1 VTAGAR
7 PGSTRGV
14 TSSTRTLALL
24 GDPVGH
30 SLSPV
35 LQNAAC
41 QAAGVDGVYLAIRCD
56 SEGLAGLLTGLA
68 RAGGG
73 GNVTLPHKGDAAGLV
88 DRPTE
93 AVRRTGACNT
103 FWAEQGL
110 IHGDNTDVE
119 GFRRAL
125 ESVFPGP
132 HVGMRVLLA
141 GAGGAARAILV
152 ALMDLGVREVN
163 VVNRSHERARA
174 MARRIG
180 GERVRVLESV
190 RDASGEDYDLVVNAT
205 SVGLESRDPAMIDL
219 EALGRAGG
227 VMDIV
232 YGSGG
237 TRLLA
242 SAAELGVPACDGLGM
257 LLHQGAVA
265 FERWWGEPAPLEAM
279 ERALA
284 EAV

>member
-1 VTAGAR
+1 
-7 PGSTRGV
+7 
-14 TSSTRTLALL
+14 
-24 GDPVGH
+24 
-30 SLSPV
+30 V
-35 LQNAAC
+35 LQNAAFE
-41 QAAGVDGVYLAIRCD
+41 AAGVDGVYLALRCD
-56 SEGLAGLLTGLA
+56 AEGLSGLFTGLA

-73 GNVTLPHKGDAAGLV
+73 GNVTLPHKGVAAGLV
-88 DRPTE
+88 DRPSE

-103 FWAEQGL
+103 FWAEDGV

-125 ESVFPGP
+125 ESAFAGP

-152 ALMDLGVREVN
+152 ALMDIGVREVN

-180 GERVRVLESV
+180 GERVRVLEAV
-190 RDASGEDYDLVVNAT
+190 EDAQGEEYDLVVNAT
-205 SVGLESRDPAMIDL
+205 SVGLRPGEAAILDL
-219 EALGRAGG
+219 QGLGRVGG

-232 YGSGG
+232 YGKEG
-237 TRLLA
+237 TQLLA
-242 SAAELGVPACDGLGM
+242 KATESGIPACDGRAM

-265 FERWWGEPAPLEAM
+265 FERWWGEPAPMDAM

-284 EAV
+284 EAL